1 MNPRNQRRLLLV
13 VALIV
18 MGGAFAVLASGAL
31 TDNLVPYHDPTTVL
45 EAGES
50 AMGPTLRLGGQ
61 VATDSVDFDEQS
73 QDLHFELTDGTNTI
87 KVHTRGF
94 PPDMFREGIGAV
106 VEGKLQA
113 DGTFEGTR
121 ILVKH
126 SNEYRAPEEG
136 KHPGEIYE
144 TVEGL

>member
-1 MNPRNQRRLLLV
+1 MNPRNQRRVMLLV
-13 VALIV
+13 ALLV
-18 MGGAFAVLASGAL
+18 LGGAFGVLASGAL

-45 EAGES
+45 AAG
-50 AMGPTLRLGGQ
+50 ADAVGPTLRLGGQ
-61 VATDSVDFDEQS
+61 VGPDSVSFDDSS
-73 QDLHFELTDGTNTI
+73 QVLSFIITDGTNNIPVRTSG
-87 KVHTRGF
+87 V

-106 VEGKLQA
+106 VEGKLDAQ
-113 DGTFEGTR
+113 GVFQGTR

>member
-13 VALIV
+13 VALGV
-18 MGGAFAVLASGAL
+18 MAAAFGVLASGAL

-45 EAGES
+45 AAGS
-50 AMGPTLRLGGQ
+50 DAVGPTLRLGGQ
-61 VATDSVDFDEQS
+61 VAPDSVVFDEPDQKLS
-73 QDLHFELTDGTNTI
+73 FSLTDGTNTI
-87 KVHTRGF
+87 AVVTQGV

-106 VEGKLQA
+106 VEGKLDSAGVFQ
-113 DGTFEGTR
+113 GTR

-136 KHPGEIYE
+136 KHPTDIYE

>member
-13 VALIV
+13 VALGV
-18 MGGAFAVLASGAL
+18 MAAAFAVLASGAL
-31 TDNLVPYHDPTTVL
+31 TDNLVPYHDPSTVL
-45 EAGES
+45 EAGAE
-50 AMGPTLRLGGQ
+50 AVGPTLRLGGQ
-61 VATDSVDFDEQS
+61 VAADSVVFDEDS
-73 QDLHFELTDGTNTI
+73 QELSFALTDGTNTI
-87 KVHTRGF
+87 QVLTKGV

-106 VEGKLQA
+106 VEGKLDTAGVFQ
-113 DGTFEGTR
+113 GSR

-136 KHPGEIYE
+136 KHPTDIYE

>member
-1 MNPRNQRRLLLV
+1 MTPRNQRRVMLIGALV
-13 VALIV
+13 V
-18 MGGAFAVLASGAL
+18 MGAAFGVLASGAL

-45 EAGES
+45 ASGDS
-50 AMGPTLRLGGQ
+50 AVGPTLRLGGQ
-61 VATDSVDFDEQS
+61 VAPDSVVFDEQNQQLS
-73 QDLHFELTDGTNTI
+73 FSLTDGVNTI
-87 KVHTRGF
+87 AVVTKGV

-106 VEGKLQA
+106 VEGKLDASGVFQ
-113 DGTFEGTR
+113 GNR

-136 KHPGEIYE
+136 KHPTDIYE

>member
-13 VALIV
+13 VALGV
-18 MGGAFAVLASGAL
+18 MAAAFGVLASGAL

-45 EAGES
+45 EAGS
-50 AMGPTLRLGGQ
+50 DAVGPTLRLGGPGG
-61 VATDSVDFDEQS
+61 AGSVDFDESTQR
-73 QDLHFELTDGTNTI
+73 LRFVLTDGENT
-87 KVHTRGF
+87 VPVLTQGV

-106 VEGKLQA
+106 VEGKLDA
-113 DGTFEGTR
+113 SGTFQGTR

>member
-1 MNPRNQRRLLLV
+1 MNPRNQRRALLV
-13 VALIV
+13 GALVV
-18 MGGAFAVLASGAL
+18 MGAAFGVLASGAL

-61 VATDSVDFDEQS
+61 VAPDSVVFDEPS
-73 QDLHFELTDGTNTI
+73 QQLSFSLTDGTNTI
-87 KVHTRGF
+87 AVHTKGV

-113 DGTFEGTR
+113 DGTFAGTR

-136 KHPGEIYE
+136 KHPTDIYE

>member
-1 MNPRNQRRLLLV
+1 MSPRNQRRLMLV
-13 VALIV
+13 IALVV
-18 MGGAFAVLASGAL
+18 MGGAFGVLASGAL

-45 EAGES
+45 AAGSS
-50 AMGPTLRLGGQ
+50 AVGPTLRLGGQ
-61 VATDSVDFDEQS
+61 VAPDSVTFDEQAQTLS
-73 QDLHFELTDGTNTI
+73 FALTDGVNTI
-87 KVHTRGF
+87 DVHTRGV

-106 VEGKLQA
+106 VEGKLDAQ
-113 DGTFEGTR
+113 GTFQGTR

-136 KHPGEIYE
+136 KHPTDIYE

>member
-1 MNPRNQRRLLLV
+1 MNPRNQRRLLLL
-13 VALIV
+13 VALVV
-18 MGGAFAVLASGAL
+18 MGSAFGVLASGVL
-31 TDNLVPYHDPTTVL
+31 TENLVPYHDPTTVL
-45 EAGES
+45 AAGPEAV
-50 AMGPTLRLGGQ
+50 GPTLRLGGQ
-61 VATDSVDFDEQS
+61 VAAGTVVFDDDTQVLS
-73 QDLHFELTDGTNTI
+73 FQITDGTNNSPVLT
-87 KVHTRGF
+87 KGV

-106 VEGKLQA
+106 VEGKLDEQ
-113 DGTFEGTR
+113 GVFQGGR

>member
-1 MNPRNQRRLLLV
+1 MNPRNQRRLMLV
-13 VALIV
+13 VALGV
-18 MGGAFAVLASGAL
+18 MAAAFGVLASGAL

-50 AMGPTLRLGGQ
+50 AVGPTLRLGGQ
-61 VATDSVDFDEQS
+61 VAPDSVLFDEAS
-73 QDLHFELTDGTNTI
+73 QRLSFSLTDGTNTI
-87 KVHTRGF
+87 AVITKGV

-106 VEGKLQA
+106 VEGKLDSA
-113 DGTFEGTR
+113 GTFQGTR

-136 KHPGEIYE
+136 KHPTDIYE